1 MDLSKA
7 PMLALPIGVSMTLLT
22 LALALLGIISLISAS
37 YLAGSMVQI
46 TSLILTH
53 AQGNRNHTK
62 KNRPAYVI

>member
-1 MDLSKA
+1 
-7 PMLALPIGVSMTLLT
+7 MTLFA

-53 AQGNRNHTK
+53 AQGSRNHAK
-62 KNRPAYVI
+62 KNRPTYVI